1 MKGQFGVQRKSQVL
15 STVRPSDLFSE
26 QPEWSR
32 PVVLSFPC
40 EEHCGALLHVNTR
53 SPGSQPPLQLRQCLA
68 RASAFSWSELATPLR
83 PTIGGLMCGDPH
95 QVPRYLPQLPVLHAQ
110 ALNLVLPDTDHLPNR
125 MDFAAPVGLVYWVLE
140 ICQAFLSRFF
150 SRTCLRVE
158 SDSAGGTSEEAERY
172 ITTEEQF
179 LLAEIAGDPITGP
192 VVTGDPTESLKS
204 DVKQN
209 AAAEE
214 VVHEEKMETIEE
226 ESSEIKNDEQVEQ
239 ITEEEGFEDLCDN
252 IVTVGKC
259 SVALHAQEPWPQD
272 VKLFQP
278 YEVEQI
284 LLPDNANCLA
294 VQTYLKMCDL
304 NFEVEQRY
312 NAENMSPSGRVPFIK
327 CGAFLISEL
336 DPIISFVN
344 NKGISLVDKLDS
356 SDKADMRAYM
366 SLVNTVLG
374 SAEMYICWCDETC
387 YNEVTKP
394 RYGSVYPWPLNRY
407 LPYQKKQHVV
417 KKLAVLGWSQKSL
430 DEVYQEVENCCK
442 SLSERLE
449 KKDYFFGAR
458 PSDIDA
464 LLYGH
469 LYTILTTPIPQINDK
484 LANIIRG
491 HEPLIKFVKHMD
503 RKFFGR
509 TTEVSKEYVP
519 LVTEEDDLDRT
530 PLDYSTDQQQPEVQY
545 FDAETEPKADQ
556 EHKADPQ
563 KADQEHEADSQ
574 KVDQEHGADPQKA
587 NQEHEAD
594 PQKADQEHEADP
606 QKENREHGADSQE
619 E

>member
-1 MKGQFGVQRKSQVL
+1 MRG
-15 STVRPSDLFSE
+15 ST
-26 QPEWSR
+26 
-32 PVVLSFPC
+32 
-40 EEHCGALLHVNTR
+40 
-53 SPGSQPPLQLRQCLA
+53 
-68 RASAFSWSELATPLR
+68 
-83 PTIGGLMCGDPH
+83 
-95 QVPRYLPQLPVLHAQ
+95 
-110 ALNLVLPDTDHLPNR
+110 
-125 MDFAAPVGLVYWVLE
+125 
-140 ICQAFLSRFF
+140 
-150 SRTCLRVE
+150 
-158 SDSAGGTSEEAERY
+158 GGTSEEAERY
-172 ITTEEQF
+172 TTTEEQF

-192 VVTGDPTESLKS
+192 VVTGDPSESLKS

-226 ESSEIKNDEQVEQ
+226 ESSEIKDDEQVEQ
-239 ITEEEGFEDLCDN
+239 ITEEEEFEDLCDN

-259 SVALHAQEPWPQD
+259 SVALHECTINGRVIAGSRNTDGIYRLDIDNELSSKTISDSNMIKSANVVSRNNSQEFWHRRLGHLNKVSMNMLKNVMAIGVNFTGEASTFVIYFPAQEPWPQD

-530 PLDYSTDQQQPEVQY
+530 PLDHSTDQQQPEVQY
-545 FDAETEPKADQ
+545 FDAETEPKVDPQKADQ
-556 EHKADPQ
+556 EPEADPQ
-563 KADQEHEADSQ
+563 KADQE
-574 KVDQEHGADPQKA
+574 P
-587 NQEHEAD
+587 EAD
-594 PQKADQEHEADP
+594 PQKENQEHEADP
-606 QKENREHGADSQE
+606 QKENQEDEADPQKENQEHGADTQE

>member
-1 MKGQFGVQRKSQVL
+1 MPDVL
-15 STVRPSDLFSE
+15 L
-26 QPEWSR
+26 
-32 PVVLSFPC
+32 
-40 EEHCGALLHVNTR
+40 
-53 SPGSQPPLQLRQCLA
+53 
-68 RASAFSWSELATPLR
+68 
-83 PTIGGLMCGDPH
+83 
-95 QVPRYLPQLPVLHAQ
+95 
-110 ALNLVLPDTDHLPNR
+110 
-125 MDFAAPVGLVYWVLE
+125 
-140 ICQAFLSRFF
+140 
-150 SRTCLRVE
+150 
-158 SDSAGGTSEEAERY
+158 
-172 ITTEEQF
+172 
-179 LLAEIAGDPITGP
+179 
-192 VVTGDPTESLKS
+192 TESI
-204 DVKQN
+204 
-209 AAAEE
+209 A
-214 VVHEEKMETIEE
+214 
-226 ESSEIKNDEQVEQ
+226 VEL
-239 ITEEEGFEDLCDN
+239 G
-252 IVTVGKC
+252 
-259 SVALHAQEPWPQD
+259 AQEPWPQD

-374 SAEMYICWCDETC
+374 SAEMYICWCDKTC

-407 LPYQKKQHVV
+407 LPYQKKQQVV

-430 DEVYQEVENCCK
+430 DEVITIVPLP
-442 SLSERLE
+442 SPVP
-449 KKDYFFGAR
+449 R

-469 LYTILTTPIPQINDK
+469 LYTILTSPIPQINDK

-503 RKFFGR
+503 RKFFGM

-519 LVTEEDDLDRT
+519 LVTEEADLNRT
-530 PLDYSTDQQQPEVQY
+530 PLDHSTDQQQPEVHY
-545 FDAETEPKADQ
+545 SDAKAEHKANPQKADREHGADPQETNQ
-556 EHKADPQ
+556 EHWADPQ
-563 KADQEHEADSQ
+563 KTNQEHWADPQ
-574 KVDQEHGADPQKA
+574 KTNQEHGADPQET
-587 NQEHEAD
+587 NQEHWAD
-594 PQKADQEHEADP
+594 PQETDQEHRADAKEEEQKLDYEAQFED
-606 QKENREHGADSQE
+606 ADE
-619 E
+619 AELL

>member
-1 MKGQFGVQRKSQVL
+1 M
-15 STVRPSDLFSE
+15 SD
-26 QPEWSR
+26 Q
-32 PVVLSFPC
+32 
-40 EEHCGALLHVNTR
+40 
-53 SPGSQPPLQLRQCLA
+53 
-68 RASAFSWSELATPLR
+68 
-83 PTIGGLMCGDPH
+83 
-95 QVPRYLPQLPVLHAQ
+95 
-110 ALNLVLPDTDHLPNR
+110 
-125 MDFAAPVGLVYWVLE
+125 
-140 ICQAFLSRFF
+140 
-150 SRTCLRVE
+150 
-158 SDSAGGTSEEAERY
+158 DSNSGTSEEAE
-172 ITTEEQF
+172 Q
-179 LLAEIAGDPITGP
+179 IAGDPITGP
-192 VVTGDPTESLKS
+192 VVTGDPSESFKS
-204 DVKQN
+204 DVNPN

-214 VVHEEKMETIEE
+214 VHKENIETIEE
-226 ESSEIKNDEQVEQ
+226 ESSEIKDDEQVEQ
-239 ITEEEGFEDLCDN
+239 ITEEEELEDLCDN
-252 IVTVGKC
+252 ILTVGKC

-430 DEVYQEVENCCK
+430 DEVITLVPLP
-442 SLSERLE
+442 SPVP
-449 KKDYFFGAR
+449 R

-469 LYTILTTPIPQINDK
+469 LYTILITPIPQINDK

-491 HEPLIKFVKHMD
+491 HKPLIKFVKHMD

-530 PLDYSTDQQQPEVQY
+530 PLDHSTDQQQPEVQY
-545 FDAETEPKADQ
+545 FDAETEPKAN
-556 EHKADPQ
+556 PQ
-563 KADQEHEADSQ
+563 KAD
-574 KVDQEHGADPQKA
+574 
-587 NQEHEAD
+587 QEHEAD
-594 PQKADQEHEADP
+594 PQKADQEHGADP
-606 QKENREHGADSQE
+606 QKAVQEQE
-619 E
+619 EDPQETDQEHRADAQEE